1 MENATSGDRGGHG
14 DLCRN
19 VVVLENS
26 VELRRPRAEVLDYCS
41 DIRNE
46 REWNPTMRS
55 VELLTPR
62 TPAGG
67 VGLPCPL
74 EGRAGEHSGVRQ
86 V

>member
-14 DLCRN
+14 DLCHN

-26 VELRRPRAEVLDYCS
+26 VELRRPRAEVFDYCS

-46 REWNPTMRS
+46 REWNPTIRS
-55 VELLTPR
+55 VELLTPDPCGR
-62 TPAGG
+62 

-74 EGRAGEHSGVRQ
+74 EGRAGEHFGVRH

>member
-26 VELRRPRAEVLDYCS
+26 VELRRPRAEVFDYCS

-55 VELLTPR
+55 VELLTPEPLR
-62 TPAGG
+62 AG
-67 VGLPCPL
+67 VGLPRPV
-74 EGRAGEHSGVRQ
+74 EGRAGEHFGVRQ